1 MDSLGDEAVVATNDD
16 AAICK
21 YQAISKG
28 YYKDKFLE
36 LFLSSKAKSS
46 SSRKAPEINRG
57 YYARSASI
65 AYLVEKF
72 IEANPDGQIISLG
85 AGYDSLYWRLASHNF
100 LQQEETK
107 NQESQLKYIEIDMSV
122 VTIHKI
128 MAIRRHPELSNYLKS
143 IKYKGEGLHSDS
155 YHLVPF
161 DLRQVDK
168 TSLKKKLK
176 EDCQVNFERATLCIS
191 ECVLVYMTNQDSSSL
206 IEWFSSNFTDL
217 TMLNYEQCNMRDR
230 FGDIMLANMNARH
243 CDLMGVDAC
252 ESLESQTERFKIHG
266 LVDVKAW
273 TLSEVYNNF
282 LLPGEV
288 NRVGQIEFLDEK
300 ELLEQLLQHYCIV
313 LVSKKQLDW
322 IQDEQY
328 WLAKTL

>member
-1 MDSLGDEAVVATNDD
+1 MDSIGDDAVVATNDD
-16 AAICK
+16 AANCK

-36 LFLSSKAKSS
+36 LFLSTKAKSS

-65 AYLVEKF
+65 AYLVENF
-72 IEANPDGQIISLG
+72 IEAFPDGQIISLG

-100 LQQEETK
+100 LQQGEDK
-107 NQESQLKYIEIDMSV
+107 NQEHQLKYVEIDMSV

-143 IKYKGEGLHSDS
+143 IKYKGEGLHSKS
-155 YHLVPF
+155 YHLISF

-168 TSLKKKLK
+168 TSLMKKLQ
-176 EDCQVNFERATLCIS
+176 EDCQIDFERPTLCIS

-206 IEWFSSNFTDL
+206 IEWFSSNFTHL
-217 TMLNYEQCNMRDR
+217 TMLNYEQCNMDDR

-243 CDLMGVDAC
+243 CDLMGVEAC
-252 ESLESQTERFKIHG
+252 KSLESQTERFKTHG
-266 LVDVKAW
+266 LVDVRAW
-273 TLSEVYNNF
+273 TLSEVFNNF
-282 LLPGEV
+282 LLPAEV
-288 NRVGQIEFLDEK
+288 SRVGQIEFLDEK

-313 LVSKKQLDW
+313 LASKQQLDW
-322 IQDEQY
+322 IQVEQY
-328 WLAKTL
+328 WLAKTM